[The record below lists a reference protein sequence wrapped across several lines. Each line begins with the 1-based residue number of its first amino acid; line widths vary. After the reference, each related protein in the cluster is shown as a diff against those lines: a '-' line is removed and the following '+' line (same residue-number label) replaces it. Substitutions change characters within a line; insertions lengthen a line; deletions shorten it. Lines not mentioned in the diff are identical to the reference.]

1 MDSVQSSSFVS
12 SAPTISG
19 ERKNVHSIITVFL
32 IVAVPAYR
40 RCCGKLV
47 LVHCRLLSVH
57 FSVHFSI
64 YSKNAPYSDTPGD
77 MPEGRLPAAA
87 KILFPCAA
95 GGAPERQLR

>member
-19 ERKNVHSIITVFL
+19 ERKNVHSVITVFL
-32 IVAVPAYR
+32 IVAVPAHR

-47 LVHCRLLSVH
+47 LVHCRLL
-57 FSVHFSI
+57 SVHFSI